1 MVATFAEQVRQKAVG
16 TESKAFLRRYDFEM
30 KLVPV
35 HLILAMQF
43 KSMAW
48 QQEL

>member
-30 KLVPV
+30 ELVLV
-35 HLILAMQF
+35 HLIWAMHF